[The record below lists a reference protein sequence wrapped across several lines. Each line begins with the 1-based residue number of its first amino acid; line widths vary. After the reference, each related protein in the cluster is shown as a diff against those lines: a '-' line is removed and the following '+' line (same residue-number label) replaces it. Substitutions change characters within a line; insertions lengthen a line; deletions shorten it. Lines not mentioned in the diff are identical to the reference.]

1 MLRSDAVTYIGRTNT
16 RDTYR
21 LFGIKHDDRF
31 THLYLIGRTGT
42 GKTTLLET
50 MAMQDMRH
58 GHGIAVLDPHGD
70 LVARLAARV
79 PAERSQ
85 DLVYWN
91 VPDPSQPYGYNP
103 FKKIAKGQVP
113 LAASGL
119 LGAFKKIWTG
129 KEWGVRME
137 HVLRNSLLAL
147 LEYGSATLPDVL
159 RMLTDERFRRE
170 VLATVTNEQVRL
182 FWTTE
187 YAKYQPRYR
196 QEAIA
201 PIQNKLGAFLADPR
215 LHRMLTTPERDIRLR
230 QIMDSGKV
238 LLVNCS
244 TGALGDDTANLLGAL
259 LVSSMALAAFS
270 RIDTP
275 EAHRRP
281 FFVHLDE
288 FQHFTTLSV
297 ANMISELRKFR
308 VGLTLGHQHL
318 YQLEPEIR
326 HAVLGNAGTLIAFR
340 IGPEDAAVIGKEF
353 EPIFEPVDLLSL
365 PNFSVYLKLM
375 IDGAPSK
382 PFSATTL
389 GPDEL
394 ERILGSSAIH

>member
-1 MLRSDAVTYIGRTNT
+1 MLRNDAVTYIGRTNT

-31 THLYLIGRTGT
+31 AHVYMIGRTGT

-79 PAERSQ
+79 PAERSR

-159 RMLTDERFRRE
+159 RLLTDERFRRE

-215 LHRMLTTPERDIRLR
+215 LHRMLTRPERDIRLR

-275 EAHRRP
+275 EADRRP

-353 EPIFEPVDLLSL
+353 EPIFEPVDLLGL
-365 PNFSVYLKLM
+365 PNYSVYLKLM

-394 ERILGSSAIH
+394 ELLFRRSIH